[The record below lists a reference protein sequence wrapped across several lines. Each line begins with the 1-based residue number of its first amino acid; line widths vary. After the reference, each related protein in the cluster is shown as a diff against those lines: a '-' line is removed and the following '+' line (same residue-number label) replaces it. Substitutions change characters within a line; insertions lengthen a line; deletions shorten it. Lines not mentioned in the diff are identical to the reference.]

1 MDYLEWAREYYLN
14 AQRVKS
20 VIDNRKSRLNEK
32 NLTADMKKQLNDDI
46 TAYRRIYYE
55 LTKIGDTLRDRA
67 KASAHG
73 A

>member
-20 VIDNRKSRLNEK
+20 VIDRRKSRLNEK

-46 TAYRRIYYE
+46 TAYRLIYYE

-67 KASAHG
+67 RASAHG